1 MAPANRC
8 TVPDVPMA
16 EDALPSAARL
26 RLPSAA
32 RLRYLRELV
41 LHLTRRELTLSYQ
54 DTLLGWTWPLARQ
67 LFQLG
72 VLVFVFSK
80 VLDLNIKDYP
90 AFVFCGLIVFTWLSN
105 GTLAASRS
113 ILGNRHFGL
122 RPGFPT
128 AVLPIIAVS
137 VAMFDALVALPVLV
151 LMLIVSHNLSA
162 SVLLLPVAFLV
173 QFVLMAGLAWLC
185 ASLSVILRD
194 IPNLVGLL
202 VLLGFY
208 ITPVYFDVARVPDQY
223 QWVLRLNPAA
233 ILIEADRAI
242 LLGTPWPPAG
252 SVVGVTIAS
261 VVVAVGGYAC
271 FRRLSLSFADEL

>member
-1 MAPANRC
+1 MIRGVLDRDDPRGASELLQPRR
-8 TVPDVPMA
+8 M
-16 EDALPSAARL
+16 
-26 RLPSAA
+26 RLPGAA

-41 LHLTRRELTLSYQ
+41 LHLTKRELSLSYQ
-54 DTLLGWTWPLARQ
+54 NTILGWTWPLARQ
-67 LFQLG
+67 LFQLA

-105 GTLAASRS
+105 GILAASRS
-113 ILGNRHFGL
+113 ILSNRHFGL

-128 AVLPIIAVS
+128 AVLPIIAIS
-137 VAMFDALVALPVLV
+137 VAMFDALVALPVLF
-151 LMLIVSHNLSA
+151 LMLALSDNLSTNL
-162 SVLLLPVAFLV
+162 LLLPVAFLV
-173 QFVLMAGLAWLC
+173 QFVLMAGLAWFC
-185 ASLSVILRD
+185 ASVSVVLRD

-208 ITPVYFDVARVPDQY
+208 VTPVYFDVARVPEQY

-233 ILIEADRAI
+233 ILIETDRAM
-242 LLGTPWPPAG
+242 LLGTPWP
-252 SVVGVTIAS
+252 STKS
-261 VVVAVGGYAC
+261 LVAVTVLSFLVAIGGYAC

>member
-1 MAPANRC
+1 M
-8 TVPDVPMA
+8 
-16 EDALPSAARL
+16 
-26 RLPSAA
+26 RLPGAA

-41 LHLTRRELTLSYQ
+41 LHLTRRELSLSYQ
-54 DTLLGWTWPLARQ
+54 NTILGWTWPLARQ
-67 LFQLG
+67 LFQLA

-113 ILGNRHFGL
+113 ILANRHFGL

-128 AVLPIIAVS
+128 AVLPIIAIS
-137 VAMFDALVALPVLV
+137 VALFDALVALPVLLV
-151 LMLIVSHNLSA
+151 ILALGHDLSA
-162 SVLLLPVAFLV
+162 AVLLLPIAFLV

-208 ITPVYFDVARVPDQY
+208 VTPVYFDVARVPERY

-233 ILIEADRAI
+233 VFIEADRAI
-242 LLGTPWPPAG
+242 LLGTPWPPVG
-252 SVVGVTIAS
+252 SVVGVT
-261 VVVAVGGYAC
+261 VVSFAVAAGGYAC
-271 FRRLSLSFADEL
+271 FRKLSLSFADEL

>member
-1 MAPANRC
+1 MIRGVLDRDDPSGASELLEPRR
-8 TVPDVPMA
+8 MG
-16 EDALPSAARL
+16 LPG
-26 RLPSAA
+26 AA

-41 LHLTRRELTLSYQ
+41 LHLTKRELSLSYQ
-54 DTLLGWTWPLARQ
+54 NTVLGWTWPLARQ
-67 LFQLG
+67 LFQLA

-105 GTLAASRS
+105 GTMAASRS
-113 ILGNRHFGL
+113 ILANRHFGL

-128 AVLPIIAVS
+128 AVLPIIAIS
-137 VAMFDALVALPVLV
+137 VAMFDALVALPVLF
-151 LMLIVSHNLSA
+151 LMLALGDNLSA
-162 SVLLLPVAFLV
+162 NLLLLPVAFLV

-185 ASLSVILRD
+185 ASVSVVLRD

-208 ITPVYFDVARVPDQY
+208 VTPVYFDVARVPEQY

-233 ILIEADRAI
+233 ILIEADRAM
-242 LLGTPWPPAG
+242 LLGTPWPSA
-252 SVVGVTIAS
+252 TAL
-261 VVVAVGGYAC
+261 VAVTVLSFLVAFGGYAC

>member
-1 MAPANRC
+1 M
-8 TVPDVPMA
+8 
-16 EDALPSAARL
+16 
-26 RLPSAA
+26 RLPGAA

-41 LHLTRRELTLSYQ
+41 LHLTKRELSLTYQ
-54 DTLLGWTWPLARQ
+54 NTVLGWSWPLARQ
-67 LFQLG
+67 LFQLA

-105 GTLAASRS
+105 GILAASRS
-113 ILGNRHFGL
+113 ILANRQFGL

-128 AVLPIIAVS
+128 AVLPIIAIS
-137 VAMFDALVALPVLV
+137 VAMFDALVALPVLF
-151 LMLIVSHNLSA
+151 LMLALGHNLSA
-162 SVLLLPVAFLV
+162 AVLLLPVAFIV
-173 QFVLMAGLAWLC
+173 QFVLMAGLAWLT
-185 ASLSVILRD
+185 ASVSVILRD

-208 ITPVYFDVARVPDQY
+208 ITPVYFDVARVPQQY

-233 ILIEADRAI
+233 IFIEADRAI
-242 LLGTPWPPAG
+242 LLGTAWPSPK
-252 SVVGVTIAS
+252 SL
-261 VVVAVGGYAC
+261 VAVTVLSFLVAFAGYAC